1 MQRGEIRDWQ
11 AKIIRT
17 EGVVDINS
25 RVTFAVAEIIDP
37 YKTNQTLA
45 ANSESVLPMGTYVSA
60 EIAGIRIENLIKVP
74 RSALRNQRQLL
85 IVDDENKLRIR
96 DVNILHTD
104 DMYAYI
110 DSGVETG
117 ERITLTAIEAPIN
130 GMRLR
135 TTDGFE
141 PVTSQP
147 EEPVVATTEPVEQ

>member
-1 MQRGEIRDWQ
+1 
-11 AKIIRT
+11 
-17 EGVVDINS
+17 
-25 RVTFAVAEIIDP
+25 
-37 YKTNQTLA
+37 
-45 ANSESVLPMGTYVSA
+45 MGTYVSA
-60 EIAGIRIENLIKVP
+60 EISGIRIDNLIKVP

-110 DSGVETG
+110 DNGVETG

-141 PVTSQP
+141 PVVEQQPETQVAENEQSQP
-147 EEPVVATTEPVEQ
+147 WENENIRHRKD